1 MNYCDHKSLCVV
13 ILTGVTIQLQEK
25 LLQPENHHLKPD
37 VEFLSAFAG
46 VVGSKWPS
54 LATTLSL
61 SESEIRE
68 VKGEGSSQQDYALQ
82 MLKKWA
88 SREDATYGQLCQR
101 LRTFSFESSG
111 EKMFLVNNK
120 RLKSQTDT
128 TNA

>member
-1 MNYCDHKSLCVV
+1 MTTNLQVLCVV

-25 LLQPENHHLKPD
+25 LLQPENRDLKPD
-37 VEFLSAFAG
+37 VKFLGAFAG

-68 VKGEGSSQQDYALQ
+68 VKGEGPSQQDHALQ
-82 MLKKWA
+82 VLNKWA
-88 SREDATYGQLCQR
+88 SGEDSTFGQLCQR

-111 EKMFLVNNK
+111 EKMFLVCNI
-120 RLKSQTDT
+120 
-128 TNA
+128 